1 MISPSEL
8 RAHVMARIAPR
19 LYGGSRRSRPEEVD
33 EAPPS
38 RADSLREIVLRHVGQ
53 LEPRHSAE
61 IHRRVLADYGE
72 VTQRSVLRALRYLRE
87 AGRIVRGPDG
97 YLRARQR

>member
-8 RAHVMARIAPR
+8 RAHAMARIAPR
-19 LYGGSRRSRPEEVD
+19 LYGGVRQPRSD
-33 EAPPS
+33 EASQVAPS
-38 RADSLREIVLRHVGQ
+38 RAEGLREIVLRHVGQ
-53 LEPRHSAE
+53 LEPRQSAE
-61 IHRRVLADYGE
+61 IHRRVVADYGE